1 MKSSDMS
8 FIGYSVM
15 SRIGLILVFLFMAT
29 SLLAQ
34 KGKEKKPQKQEMQ
47 QRVLPPGAPMQN
59 KKPPKQGKI
68 RRKPASSGRKLI
80 AQHRQKNRSHT
91 WEVGDKLIFKLKE
104 EGEKKQKGEINRI
117 VPGKLLV
124 DSVEIKLADIQMVKA
139 NLFSQMKMK
148 SKGLGQIGL
157 GLPIVALGTYV
168 IIFSYESIDNE
179 SPTVVA
185 SALGMTLG
193 AAIDL
198 YGLSLLKKGAK
209 TVFAGRKMDKEK
221 GWIIKIR

>member
-1 MKSSDMS
+1 MLLLLFCPAM
-8 FIGYSVM
+8 
-15 SRIGLILVFLFMAT
+15 LVQ
-29 SLLAQ
+29 AQ
-34 KGKEKKPQKQEMQ
+34 KEKEMKTAEQ
-47 QRVLPPGAPMQN
+47 QMNRKMLPPGAPVQN
-59 KKPPKQGKI
+59 KKKPKQGKVQ
-68 RRKPASSGRKLI
+68 RRPASTGRKLI
-80 AQHRQKNRSHT
+80 AQQRQKSRSHT

-104 EGEKKQKGEINRI
+104 EGEKKQKGKINRI

-168 IIFSYESIDNE
+168 IVFSYETIDNE

-209 TVFAGRKMDKEK
+209 TVFAGRKMDKDK
-221 GWIIKIR
+221 GWVIKIR